1 VIAYIGMGLLGSAL
15 AENLGNAAYTV
26 RGFDIAPERMREHE
40 ARGGLPT
47 RSPADAARGA
57 AVVMTCLMT
66 ADLVRDALFG
76 PEGAI
81 DAAAPGVVVIDNST
95 IHPDASAALA
105 ARLAARGI
113 PMLDAPVA
121 GSSGQARR
129 REAPVMVGGEAEIF
143 GRCRPILDALS
154 ERVRH
159 VGPNGAGARAKLVV
173 NLVLGL
179 NRLALAEGLL
189 FGLRQGLDGKA
200 LLAILKDSSPTRGRG
215 HQGRAHDRG
224 QLRGGRQARAAPE
237 GRRAHAGGGPRGGRP
252 AAGDR
257 APPAAP
263 ARRRDGRPGR
273 TRQLRDHRGAPLAR
287 RRTALKSASR
297 ERARS
302 AILAMSSLKIL
313 VGRRDP
319 AIPRGPRPQ
328 LTLSS
333 HWR

>member
-15 AENLGNAAYTV
+15 AENLGKAAYTV

-129 REAPVMVGGEAEIF
+129 REAPVMVGGEAEVF

-200 LLAILKDSSPTRGRG
+200 LLAILKDSSAYSRAMDIKGERMIEGNFEAEGKLAQHLKDVELMLEVG
-215 HQGRAHDRG
+215 H
-224 QLRGGRQARAAPE
+224 AA
-237 GRRAHAGGGPRGGRP
+237 
-252 AAGDR
+252 
-257 APPAAP
+257 
-263 ARRRDGRPGR
+263 
-273 TRQLRDHRGAPLAR
+273 GAPLLA
-287 RRTALKSASR
+287 TALHRQLLLAGVTGGLGDR
-297 ERARS
+297 DNS
-302 AILAMSSLKIL
+302 AIIAVLRSL
-313 VGRRDP
+313 VD
-319 AIPRGPRPQ
+319 APR
-328 LTLSS
+328 
-333 HWR
+333 

>member
-15 AENLGNAAYTV
+15 AENLGKAAYTV

-129 REAPVMVGGEAEIF
+129 REAPVMVGGEAEVF

-200 LLAILKDSSPTRGRG
+200 LLAILKDSSAYSRAMDIKGERMIEGNFEAEGKLAQHLKDVELMLEVG
-215 HQGRAHDRG
+215 H
-224 QLRGGRQARAAPE
+224 AA
-237 GRRAHAGGGPRGGRP
+237 
-252 AAGDR
+252 
-257 APPAAP
+257 
-263 ARRRDGRPGR
+263 
-273 TRQLRDHRGAPLAR
+273 GAPLLA
-287 RRTALKSASR
+287 TALHRQLLLAGVTGGLG
-297 ERARS
+297 ERDNS
-302 AILAMSSLKIL
+302 AIIAVLRSL
-313 VGRRDP
+313 VD
-319 AIPRGPRPQ
+319 APR
-328 LTLSS
+328 
-333 HWR
+333 

>member
-15 AENLGNAAYTV
+15 AENLGKAAYTV

-40 ARGGLPT
+40 ARGGLST

-129 REAPVMVGGEAEIF
+129 REAPVMVGGEAEVF

-189 FGLRQGLDGKA
+189 FGLRQGLNGKA
-200 LLAILKDSSPTRGRG
+200 LLAILKDSSAYSRAMDIKGERMIEGNFEAEGKLAQHLKDVELMLEVG
-215 HQGRAHDRG
+215 H
-224 QLRGGRQARAAPE
+224 AA
-237 GRRAHAGGGPRGGRP
+237 
-252 AAGDR
+252 
-257 APPAAP
+257 
-263 ARRRDGRPGR
+263 
-273 TRQLRDHRGAPLAR
+273 GAPLLA
-287 RRTALKSASR
+287 TALHRQLLLAGVAGGLG
-297 ERARS
+297 ERDNS
-302 AILAMSSLKIL
+302 AIIAVLRSL
-313 VGRRDP
+313 VD
-319 AIPRGPRPQ
+319 APR
-328 LTLSS
+328 
-333 HWR
+333 